1 MHISKHKNTMRDLHD
16 PNNPDYEKESEL
28 TREIIFEK
36 LTDEEI
42 CFLEDEEEYKENV
55 LKRRTARL
63 IAIKAKINELIEV
76 LEQTEQTYTVNK
88 LKSILE
94 L

>member
-1 MHISKHKNTMRDLHD
+1 MRDLHD
-16 PNNPDYEKESEL
+16 PNNPYYEKESEL
-28 TREIIFEK
+28 TREIIYGN

-42 CFLEDEEEYKENV
+42 CFLEEEQEYLIRKSTEY
-55 LKRRTARL
+55 LKR
-63 IAIKAKINELIEV
+63 IGKIKNELNELIEV

>member
-1 MHISKHKNTMRDLHD
+1 MRDLHD

-42 CFLEDEEEYKENV
+42 TFLEDEDEYLIQKSAGY
-55 LKRRTARL
+55 LKR
-63 IAIKAKINELIEV
+63 IGKIKNELKDLIEV

-88 LKSILE
+88 LKSILD